1 MVFLQNVPAQT
12 VSWPNDPVQVRRPEG
27 GIGPS
32 DDIEDRMMQMMMMMA
47 LTMTLVWGKKVRY
60 TVTRHLRLSPS
71 HLNHSPKHTGIM
83 MGMLVSM
90 TMIIDHDDHEHDDHK
105 HDLMTMITMMEEDA
119 DTDSLS

>member
-1 MVFLQNVPAQT
+1 
-12 VSWPNDPVQVRRPEG
+12 
-27 GIGPS
+27 
-32 DDIEDRMMQMMMMMA
+32 MQMMMMMA
-47 LTMTLVWGKKVRY
+47 LTMTLVWRKKVRY

-105 HDLMTMITMMEEDA
+105 HDLITMITMMEEDA
-119 DTDSLS
+119 DTDSLSQAQNLFGL